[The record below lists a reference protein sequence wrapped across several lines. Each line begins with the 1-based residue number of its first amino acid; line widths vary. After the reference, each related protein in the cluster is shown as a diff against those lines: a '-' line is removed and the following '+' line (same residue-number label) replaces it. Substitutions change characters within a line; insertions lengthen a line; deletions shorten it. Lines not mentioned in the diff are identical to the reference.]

1 MEESYIEGLATH
13 GDPDHALA
21 LVRVT
26 AKRWTG
32 ARAGRAIEPRNH
44 CIRGADDVYEI
55 GRPHRPQRY
64 RELLTDPAPLH
75 VREPLH
81 ARNLLAREPGD
92 LVLARQVDHRAGRSG
107 KAKAASLRWTSTRS
121 QTAPYYRRTRRTRP

>member
-1 MEESYIEGLATH
+1 MEESYIEGVANH
-13 GDPDHALA
+13 DDPDHALS

-55 GRPHRPQRY
+55 GRPHRHQRY
-64 RELLTDPAPLH
+64 RKLLADPARSENHCMHGTSMRENREVSCSP
-75 VREPLH
+75 VRLITGW
-81 ARNLLAREPGD
+81 AA
-92 LVLARQVDHRAGRSG
+92 QGR
-107 KAKAASLRWTSTRS
+107 LR
-121 QTAPYYRRTRRTRP
+121 PYA